1 MVLKTELS
9 GLCAQF
15 AKFSDLSLAKIE
27 KKNINSMDLN
37 GNHVVLDDDD
47 LSPAFFHAYC
57 EAEPNYKFASERQ
70 KYFDHTG
77 LMKYIEGVA

>member
-1 MVLKTELS
+1 
-9 GLCAQF
+9 
-15 AKFSDLSLAKIE
+15 
-27 KKNINSMDLN
+27 MDLN